1 MPKPLR
7 YFFIVLA
14 LFGLAFAIWTGIP
27 RRPHAAEESAVP
39 QAAGPEITTETKTI
53 RSYSEQ
59 PVERTETAP
68 EPSATTPDNA
78 HVNPVPGLERDSAR
92 KVEFAKLTARF
103 VDSLG
108 NPWPDVDV
116 LDPVNPE
123 IATKSDATGRI
134 TLDVP
139 QLWSEAS
146 WSGEFVARRVGC
158 ATKNVRCTLTVA
170 TTTQLGDV
178 VLGPG
183 VDVHGRAVD
192 EKRRGIKA
200 KVGLAIAVQ
209 ELVDD
214 GPTRRQGGSDF
225 DRRGVVD
232 SAEDG
237 AFVLRGVAPGEWRL
251 WGQGEGT
258 RFGWTDKFTLVEG
271 ADARGIELVI
281 PAMRDTDLI
290 TGIVLT
296 PDGTPLPN
304 ATLSYSFATE
314 TMSSS
319 STRSAGD
326 DGRFRIV
333 IDDDQA
339 PFDLGASDPEGRY
352 SEATQRGV
360 KPGTLDIE
368 LRLGEH
374 APFALLLRG
383 PEGEPVN
390 ECSVMLRREVR
401 EGHWLGTDV
410 QPKSNGEGRFELIAP
425 ASRFRLEI
433 EAKGYR
439 KHQTAELEP
448 PAPGSTLEIR
458 LELPQFLRGRVLA
471 DGKPAAGA
479 KVRGFKDAGDS
490 TLMVNGF
497 RCMHHAWGDCT
508 TTTKDDGTF
517 ELPYNDE
524 GLMWVRA
531 ELTGFA
537 AAETGPVAPASSPA
551 LAFELVRG
559 GAIEGVVILP
569 AGADAEGTIVGISRG
584 DGFPRTQ
591 RAGAGGRFRFEGLT
605 PGNWQVL
612 HRTDEIDPQ
621 SNSSTM
627 STGATPIE
635 WSCEVSDGRTTR
647 FDLDL
652 SRP

>member
-14 LFGLAFAIWTGIP
+14 LLGLAFAIWTGIP
-27 RRPHAAEESAVP
+27 RDRHAAEGSAAP
-39 QAAGPEITTETKTI
+39 QAAGPEIVTETKTI
-53 RSYSEQ
+53 RTYTEQ

-68 EPSATTPDNA
+68 EPSASTPDNA
-78 HVNPVPGLERDSAR
+78 HVNSVPGLERTPG
-92 KVEFAKLTARF
+92 KVEYAKLTARF
-103 VDSLG
+103 VDALG
-108 NPWPDVDV
+108 APWPDVEV

-139 QLWSEAS
+139 QLSSEAS
-146 WSGEFVARRVGC
+146 WSGEFVARRAGC

-200 KVGLAIAVQ
+200 KVGLAVAAQ

-225 DRRGVVD
+225 DKRGVVD

-251 WGQGEGT
+251 WAQGEGT

-271 ADARGIELVI
+271 AYARGLEVVV
-281 PAMRDTDLI
+281 PAMLDTDLI
-290 TGIVLT
+290 TGIVLA
-296 PDGTPLPN
+296 PDGTPVPD

-319 STRSAGD
+319 TTRSAGN

-333 IDDDQA
+333 IDVDEA
-339 PFDLGASDPEGRY
+339 PFDLGAGDPEGRY
-352 SEATQRGV
+352 SEATLRGV
-360 KPGTLDIE
+360 KPGTHDIE

-374 APFALLLRG
+374 APFSIVLRG
-383 PEGEPVN
+383 PAGEPVD
-390 ECSVMLRREVR
+390 ECTLTLHREVR
-401 EGHWLGTDV
+401 EGHWSGSSTE
-410 QPKSNGEGRFELIAP
+410 PKSKGEGRFELIAP
-425 ASRFRLEI
+425 SSRFRLEI

-448 PAPGSTLEIR
+448 PAPGSTLEIQ
-458 LELPQFLRGRVLA
+458 LERPQFLRGRVLA
-471 DGKPAAGA
+471 EGKPVAGA
-479 KVRGFKDAGDS
+479 KVRGFKDVGDS
-490 TLMVNGF
+490 VLEVNGF
-497 RCMHHAWGDCT
+497 RCLHHSWGDSET
-508 TTTKDDGTF
+508 TTADDGTF
-517 ELPYNDE
+517 ELPLNDDT
-524 GLMWVRA
+524 LLWIRA
-531 ELTGFA
+531 EFSGFA
-537 AAETGPVAPASSPA
+537 AAELGPVAPASSPA

-569 AGADAEGTIVGISRG
+569 EGADAEGTIVGISRC
-584 DGFPRTQ
+584 DGFARTQ

-605 PGNWQVL
+605 PGSWQVL
-612 HRTDEIDPQ
+612 RRTQEVDPQ
-621 SNSSTM
+621 STSSTM
-627 STGATPIE
+627 SSGSKPIE
-635 WSCEVSDGRTTR
+635 WNCEVRDGRTTR